1 MSNMAATDFDHH
13 VLDELEN
20 DQRALLDFHG
30 TPWKFSEVNDQLLKW
45 SREKKEGTKLGTA
58 EKV

>member
-45 SREKKEGTKLGTA
+45 SREKKEGT
-58 EKV
+58 